1 MINTNIVTQL
11 SPDVLRTFVAAADS
25 GSFTHAAVA
34 VHRTQ
39 SAVSMQIKRLES
51 ELSRTLFDRQGRGVA
66 LTAYGETLYRYA
78 RRLLA
83 LHDEA
88 LSAITAPR
96 LGGKVRF
103 GAPEDYAAR
112 FLPKALKRFAAVHP
126 MVEVEVRCDAT
137 PNLQKRFADG
147 GLDVMLT
154 TEDTWVG
161 PGRRQID
168 LIWVV
173 AEHGGP
179 LDERP
184 LPLALFHSG
193 CLYRRNALLA
203 LEKNRIPYRI
213 AYGSPSMAG
222 VLAAVRAGL
231 AVAPATEASIATG
244 CRRATREDGLPPVA
258 PVGIGLHLAPGNASE
273 AVTSLHAFMGHELG
287 LSD

>member
-1 MINTNIVTQL
+1 MFDTNIVTQL
-11 SPDVLRTFVAAADS
+11 SPDVLRTFVAAADA
-25 GSFTHAAVA
+25 GSFTHAAA
-34 VHRTQ
+34 SVHRTQ
-39 SAVSMQIKRLES
+39 SAVSMQMKRLES
-51 ELSRTLFDRQGRGVA
+51 ELSRTLFDRRGRGVV
-66 LTAYGETLYRYA
+66 LTAEGDTLYRYA

-103 GAPEDYAAR
+103 GAPEDYAVR
-112 FLPKALKRFAAVHP
+112 FLPQALKRFAAVHP
-126 MVEVEVRCDAT
+126 MVEVEVLCDGT

-154 TEDTWVG
+154 TEDTWEG

-168 LIWVV
+168 LVWVV

-179 LDERP
+179 LDQSP
-184 LPLALFHSG
+184 LPLALFHAG
-193 CLYRRNALLA
+193 CLYRRNALLS
-203 LEKNRIPYRI
+203 LEKAGIAYRI

-231 AVAPATEASIATG
+231 AVAPATETSIASG
-244 CRRATREDGLPPVA
+244 CRRATLEDGLPPIA

-273 AVTSLHAFMGHELG
+273 AVASLHAFMGHELG
-287 LSD
+287 LAD